1 MPVQIACGMPR
12 TSGQRMDC
20 LMAMHCLAFLAAYF
34 FHGYKHIDAVAARQV
49 GAVAGIT
56 RRVDHSRPFAAALAV
71 TVGQAGIRQ
80 FLSPTDNDLLA
91 SVHSMC
97 R

>member
-1 MPVQIACGMPR
+1 
-12 TSGQRMDC
+12 MDC

-56 RRVDHSRPFAAALAV
+56 RRADHSRPFAAALAV
-71 TVGQAGIRQ
+71 IVGQAEIRQ
-80 FLSPTDNDLLA
+80 FLPPTDNDLLA